1 LDENVPGNQYLPP
14 TAWFL
19 ACTADALILLCL
31 LQIAFGLLDS
41 LMRERTN
48 QTEFHDQTEG
58 PNQTQGT
65 KGRPSTY
72 RSLEVINQVLVVAL
86 IILAIV
92 AFPLYLQLIA
102 KSESNDL
109 RSIVNLYSA
118 YNIIYWVVSLEILI
132 LSVVILQMSIS
143 RKSNLQV
150 RKPRS
155 ILFVIFG
162 WLTQKGKSP
171 RLVLL

>member
-1 LDENVPGNQYLPP
+1 LIILVTFILFFNGISALDENVPGNQYLPP

-58 PNQTQGT
+58 
-65 KGRPSTY
+65 
-72 RSLEVINQVLVVAL
+72 LEVINQVLVVAL

>member
-1 LDENVPGNQYLPP
+1 
-14 TAWFL
+14 
-19 ACTADALILLCL
+19 
-31 LQIAFGLLDS
+31 
-41 LMRERTN
+41 MRERTN
-48 QTEFHDQTEG
+48 QTEFHD
-58 PNQTQGT
+58 QTQGT